1 LDIKLIITLL
11 IALAIIGGLA
21 FYAGRLLFRLRKQEQ
36 QRLDNIQQRIA
47 RITQSIQTISM
58 AVEQQQCNLSEGCIR
73 LCNLLA
79 GLPIA
84 NPPNYAELY
93 PSVHELHNKVANL
106 PTHDA
111 RKLLTPSERRGQDMQ
126 REEDEVLLE
135 SKILLEVGQLKLFT
149 ISYGKLRI

>member
-1 LDIKLIITLL
+1 LDTNLKLIIALL
-11 IALAIIGGLA
+11 IALAIIAGLA
-21 FYAGRLLFRLRKQEQ
+21 FYAGRLLFRLRKQKT
-36 QRLDNIQQRIA
+36 QRRENIQQRIA

-79 GLPIA
+79 GVPVA

-93 PSVHELHNKVANL
+93 PAVHELHNKVANL
-106 PTHDA
+106 PTHDTP
-111 RKLLTPSERRGQDMQ
+111 KMLTPNDLRRQDMQ

-135 SKILLEVGQLKLFT
+135 SKILLEVGQLKHF
-149 ISYGKLRI
+149 SV